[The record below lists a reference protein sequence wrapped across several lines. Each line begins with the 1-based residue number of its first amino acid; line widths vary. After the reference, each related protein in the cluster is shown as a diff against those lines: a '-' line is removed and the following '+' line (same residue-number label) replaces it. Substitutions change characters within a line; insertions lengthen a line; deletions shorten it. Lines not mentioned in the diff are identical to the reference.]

1 MKKRLIEEM
10 RRMSELAGFKL
21 NENLI
26 KEATNK
32 IDGNDGI
39 VILISDFV
47 KNHIMTHNKVGAGS
61 IFKSGVNE
69 AEIIKMVTQ
78 VAPKVSGDGG
88 AYELNQSGIGYDLVL
103 PMEAAK
109 KLPDA
114 VEGTVEKQEG
124 QNKVTVPSISTSQ
137 PIQKFVTN
145 RISLIIR
152 KSNPQFLPDDVK
164 ADENVL
170 GKIKEGKCYSLLT
183 AFPGNP
189 DIPKSSE
196 WGGKFAVILP
206 GQKPQGN
213 AKPEQQAQ
221 NQPVSENKKT
231 RKITLNELRRLVK
244 QVINENED
252 SATEKAKQAL
262 IELLNLLRKGKRNL
276 FTIGGDLENIED
288 TTMYEGTI
296 NIRWE
301 FQGEYF
307 ETEFDVV
314 TVIDGR
320 GGTTGRNDD
329 PLEIWPISVE
339 IKENQLFITT
349 HDEDDYWNEY
359 DEEQKT
365 SASKIKVDIQS
376 VAPSFKENLEKSL
389 LDYYDAYDEEFS

>member
-1 MKKRLIEEM
+1 
-10 RRMSELAGFKL
+10 MSELAGFKL

-231 RKITLNELRRLVK
+231 RKITLNELRKLVM
-244 QVINENED
+244 QVLNENHYGDYDELD
-252 SATEKAKQAL
+252 SLSEEQLYERRNELKKELKNLFKEAFRLIREKDPAYA
-262 IELLNLLRKGKRNL
+262 ELLRKQTLNHSGSL
-276 FTIGGDLENIED
+276 DSDTIVRALDDDEFFHDEQ
-288 TTMYEGTI
+288 TEI
-296 NIRWE
+296 NSL
-301 FQGEYF
+301 
-307 ETEFDVV
+307 
-314 TVIDGR
+314 ID
-320 GGTTGRNDD
+320 
-329 PLEIWPISVE
+329 EIASVE
-339 IKENQLFITT
+339 RELEMVQNKMNDLGPKF
-349 HDEDDYWNEY
+349 H
-359 DEEQKT
+359 QKWR
-365 SASKIKVDIQS
+365 DI
-376 VAPSFKENLEKSL
+376 
-389 LDYYDAYDEEFS
+389 